1 MPGGSLLCEGKAD
14 WCGHPLPGTVSSIF
28 FLLLCECTGN
38 KNEVAKNQT
47 EASPSPNVRKASV
60 YIFTSASV
68 QARLLASL
76 GIGPIKYRGSWE
88 FGEGEGA
95 RISVENRFRV

>member
-1 MPGGSLLCEGKAD
+1 MY
-14 WCGHPLPGTVSSIF
+14 
-28 FLLLCECTGN
+28 GN

-88 FGEGEGA
+88 FGEGPECGEGA
-95 RISVENRFRV
+95 